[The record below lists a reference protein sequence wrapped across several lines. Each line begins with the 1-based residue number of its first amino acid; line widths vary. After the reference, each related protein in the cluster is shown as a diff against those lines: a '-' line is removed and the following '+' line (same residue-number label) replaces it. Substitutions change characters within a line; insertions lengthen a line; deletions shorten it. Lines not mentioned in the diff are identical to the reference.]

1 MTNEPLDSTSVYSV
15 AQVGKK
21 LGISKTH
28 AFKLCNNGTIP
39 SKRLGRRIVIP
50 IRRFNEWLG
59 QGELGL

>member
-1 MTNEPLDSTSVYSV
+1 MTNEPLHPTSVYTV

-28 AFKLCNNGTIP
+28 AHKLCNDGTIP
-39 SKRLGRRIVIP
+39 SLRLGRRIVIP

-59 QGELGL
+59 QGELPI